1 MPGFP
6 YRHRLMVDTLLGQLK
21 TKVHQGHR
29 PCAHKAQ
36 HREGLE
42 EESVDTEELAKL
54 GTARR
59 QEDPAMASGRGLL
72 LEDRGNKHRL
82 RWWRGAWATQ

>member
-1 MPGFP
+1 
-6 YRHRLMVDTLLGQLK
+6 MVDTLLGQLK

-54 GTARR
+54 GTAR
-59 QEDPAMASGRGLL
+59 GRRTQPWPLAEGCCWRIEEISTDLDGGVGLGPHN
-72 LEDRGNKHRL
+72 EV
-82 RWWRGAWATQ
+82 RGA